1 MCYLGHRDFRLYTIF
16 LCNHLSSKSIPY
28 TNYHTHVS
36 LYSSSK
42 KCAILVIE
50 IFVSILYFSTII
62 YPLNL
67 SPIPTTGPMR
77 QLFFFPYAPPSSHAL
92 SLYPPRLPRADRT
105 PTPSAAAWRSRAARG
120 EAVRGGAR
128 RGGPRQRAAGAGQP
142 RPPVSSPRG
151 GTSAARVREGGG
163 GAGAPT
169 ARTRGTGGGA
179 RAGLLLPPPC
189 SPRWGRPAGEQPL
202 RAAGP
207 AGERPAAA
215 PRSLSPAGSA
225 PARLPS
231 RLHPSPFAA
240 CGGAVRPLPCSL
252 RRRLGWRAEV
262 VGARARATRA
272 SLQDRGGS
280 LHPLAVGE
288 RGSSPCLG
296 EGT

>member
-1 MCYLGHRDFRLYTIF
+1 MFPAAPPKGCA
-16 LCNHLSSKSIPY
+16 CAKKA
-28 TNYHTHVS
+28 TNRYCS
-36 LYSSSK
+36 ASSSYRMRMREK
-42 KCAILVIE
+42 GEVTHESA
-50 IFVSILYFSTII
+50 FLYI
-62 YPLNL
+62 L
-67 SPIPTTGPMR
+67 SPLRISKPNGHSPPVPARPPPVLVHGAHARHRRRRAGGP
-77 QLFFFPYAPPSSHAL
+77 PPPSSLLASAPHARHRRRRAGA
-92 SLYPPRLPRADRT
+92 PP
-105 PTPSAAAWRSRAARG
+105 PSF
-120 EAVRGGAR
+120 
-128 RGGPRQRAAGAGQP
+128 PAAGPCSSAPAAAGQP
-142 RPPVSSPRG
+142 RRPLLPSPRSFPCPCSSPPPLVASG
-151 GTSAARVREGGG
+151 GQRWWTSSPLHHRRVCCF
-163 GAGAPT
+163 
-169 ARTRGTGGGA
+169 A
-179 RAGLLLPPPC
+179 RAC
-189 SPRWGRPAGEQPL
+189 RRRCRSSSPRWGRPAGEQPL